1 MADVVRAVA
10 FAASLAGAAAAAA
23 APDAHSAPAGEAASE
38 RWDLRDLYADVAAWD
53 ADASHLEAQL
63 GALAACKGT
72 LGDSAARLA
81 DCLELES
88 DASKRLARLAVYA
101 SEWHAEDT
109 GDAAALHLNERL
121 RALGSRMRDATA
133 FRDPEIL
140 RLGTQRVRAMLA
152 QEPRLAPFRYPM
164 ERVLRRA
171 SHTLDDAGETL
182 VARFT
187 PMADAGAAAYNLLAN
202 ADMPWARVRFSTGE
216 EAVIDEPGYERWRA
230 APSRAD
236 RKAAMDAF
244 LGTWRTFE
252 RTAGAL
258 LAAQLRQ
265 EAVYTRVRRYPST
278 LARALE
284 YQGVPPAVVDALVA
298 RANANLPTLHRYLRL
313 RARLLGVAD
322 MRYYDI
328 YPPLVAGDYRYPYG
342 DARRLVLEAARP
354 LGPEYEQRFAQGL
367 MARWADVRPRPRKQS
382 GAHMN
387 GAAYDVHPYVL
398 LNHQDDYESL
408 STLAHEWGH
417 AMHSVLANA
426 AQPYAT
432 ADYETFVAEIASTLN
447 EMLLSEAQLRAARDD
462 DERLFVLGQALERLR
477 ATFFRQ
483 AMFGEFEREIH
494 ARADR
499 DEPLTGDVLTRIYC
513 DVLKRYHGHAQG
525 VVTIDDAYCIEW
537 AFVPHFYWPFYVYQ
551 YATSIA
557 ASSLFAQRILAG
569 EPGARE
575 RYLDLLRAGGS
586 DDSYALVKSAGVDLA
601 QAAPY
606 DALAARMDMLMDGIE
621 AILAK
626 RR

>member
-10 FAASLAGAAAAAA
+10 LAASLAGTSAAA
-23 APDAHSAPAGEAASE
+23 APSDARSAPALDE
-38 RWDLRDLYADVAAWD
+38 RWDLRDLYADVAAWE
-53 ADASHLEAQL
+53 ADAARLEAQL
-63 GALAACKGT
+63 VRIAACKGT
-72 LGDSAARLA
+72 LGDNAARLA
-81 DCLELES
+81 DCLELED
-88 DASKRLARLAVYA
+88 DAGKRFARLTVYA

-109 GDAAALHLNERL
+109 GDAAALLLRERL
-121 RALGSRMRDATA
+121 RALGSRFNDATA

-140 RLGTQRVRAMLA
+140 QLGAQRVRATLA
-152 QEPRLAPFRYPM
+152 LEPRLAPFRYPI
-164 ERVLRRA
+164 ERLLRRA
-171 SHTLDDAGETL
+171 DHILDDAGETL
-182 VARFT
+182 VARFS
-187 PMADAGAAAYNLLAN
+187 PMTGAGGGAYGLLAN
-202 ADMPWARVRFSTGE
+202 ADMPWPRVRFSTGE

-230 APSRAD
+230 APDRAD

-252 RTAGAL
+252 RTTGAL

-265 EAVYTRVRRYPST
+265 DAVYTRVRRYPDT
-278 LARALE
+278 LARVLD
-284 YQGVPPAVVDALVA
+284 YQGVPPAVLEALVA
-298 RANANLPTLHRYLRL
+298 RANANLPTLHRYFRL

-328 YPPLVAGDYRYPYG
+328 YPPLVTGGYRYSYA
-342 DARRLVLEAARP
+342 DSKRLVLDAARP
-354 LGPEYEQRFAQGL
+354 LGPEYQRLFGQGL
-367 MARWADVRPRPRKQS
+367 EARWADVRPRPRKLS

-426 AQPYAT
+426 AQPFAT

-447 EMLLSEAQLRAARDD
+447 EILLSEAQLRAARDD
-462 DERLFVLGQALERLR
+462 DERLFLLGQALERLR

-499 DEPLTGDVLTRIYC
+499 DEPLTGDVLSRLYC

-537 AFVPHFYWPFYVYQ
+537 AFVPHFYSPFYVYQ

-557 ASSLFAQRILAG
+557 ASSLFAERLLAG
-569 EPGARE
+569 EPGVRE

-586 DDSYALVKSAGVDLA
+586 DDPYRLVKAAGVDLA

-606 DALAARMDMLMDGIE
+606 DALAVRMERLMDGIE